1 MAKRKYGLT
10 EKKIAKYIKE
20 GRGQGIGNEYI
31 PWIKVQ
37 DVPSQGRISRVK
49 SWKTQRVHHFLSDLE
64 TKYFYYLEWQ
74 DDVIDIRE
82 QYPLIDRSLCMEIA
96 ADNNIQ
102 YPRDPR
108 TQTPII
114 MTSDFM
120 ITKIYLDKREEH
132 IVRTAKYANA
142 LEDERTLQKLFI
154 EKEYYNIKNID
165 WGIVTEEI
173 IPEILVNNIRWA
185 HKAYN
190 LQDIICDDI
199 SREKSLFFRYKFI
212 ESLNKEENRD
222 KSVKEIIDLLEKKYV
237 SPRGT
242 FLYIFKNCIINKI
255 IKINMYNDIN
265 INNTI
270 SSMSIRGD

>member
-31 PWIKVQ
+31 SWIKVQ
-37 DVPSQGRISRVK
+37 DVPSHGRISRVK

-82 QYPLIDRSLCMEIA
+82 QYPLMDRSLCMEIA
-96 ADNNIQ
+96 DDNNIK

-165 WGIVTEEI
+165 WGIVTEDI
-173 IPEILVNNIRWA
+173 IPNVLVNNIRWA

-199 SREKSLFFRYKFI
+199 SKEKALFFRYKFI
-212 ESLNKEENRD
+212 ECLNKEENCD
-222 KSVKEIIDLLEKKYV
+222 KSIKEIINLLEKKYV

>member
-20 GRGQGIGNEYI
+20 GRGQGIGKDYI

-37 DVPSQGRISRVK
+37 DIPSKGRSSRVK
-49 SWKTQRVHHFLSDLE
+49 SWKTERVHHLLSDLE
-64 TKYFYYLEWQ
+64 TKCFYYLEWQ

-96 ADNNIQ
+96 HDNNIK
-102 YPRDPR
+102 YPIDPITR
-108 TQTPII
+108 TPII

-120 ITKIYLDKREEH
+120 ITKIHKDKREEN
-132 IVRTAKYANA
+132 IVRTVKYAKD

-154 EKEYYNIKNID
+154 EKEFYNIRNID
-165 WGIVTEEI
+165 WCIVTEKEI
-173 IPEILVNNIRWA
+173 PMTLINNIRMV
-185 HKAYN
+185 HKAFK
-190 LQDIICDDI
+190 LDDIISKDI
-199 SREKSLFFRYKFI
+199 SREMLLFFREELKNSLYK
-212 ESLNKEENRD
+212 EGNKE
-222 KSVKEIIDLLEKKYV
+222 KSIKEVIDLLEEKY
-237 SPRGT
+237 STPNGT

-255 IKINMYNDIN
+255 IKINMYEEIN

-270 SSMSIRGD
+270 LSMLIGDE